1 MTAWYL
7 GPLLNL
13 TFGEHFSANAGVD
26 IPLRIYNHG
35 FQTVPNY
42 RVHGGVTWRF

>member
-7 GPLLNL
+7 GPQLYL
-13 TFGEHFSANAGVD
+13 TLGEHFSANAGVD

-35 FQTVPNY
+35 LQTVPDS
-42 RVHGGVTWRF
+42 RVRAGFTWRF